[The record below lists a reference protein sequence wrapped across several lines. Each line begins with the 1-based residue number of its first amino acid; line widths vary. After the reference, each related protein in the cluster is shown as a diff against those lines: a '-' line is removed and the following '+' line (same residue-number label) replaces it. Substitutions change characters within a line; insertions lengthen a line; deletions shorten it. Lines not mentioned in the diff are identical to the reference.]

1 MLIIVETLVVKKLF
15 KHYMAKLWKLGLLS
29 MAVQRL

>member
-1 MLIIVETLVVKKLF
+1 MLIIVETLVFKKLF
-15 KHYMAKLWKLGLLS
+15 KHMAKLWKLGLLS